1 VSLARNNLKN
11 FIFVLLQ
18 ESASKLEQQMQQIDK
33 EKCNLQEEN
42 QKLLQQNDFL
52 TVHYKSML
60 QASKLESINLFH
72 QLLSRLT
79 KMNSNINIY
88 NSLSLIYMF
97 F

>member
-1 VSLARNNLKN
+1 M
-11 FIFVLLQ
+11 
-18 ESASKLEQQMQQIDK
+18 EQIDE
-33 EKCNLQEEN
+33 EKCNLQEEIR
-42 QKLLQQNDFL
+42 KLLQQNGLL

-79 KMNSNINIY
+79 KMNSNKNIY
-88 NSLSLIYMF
+88 NLLSLIYMF